1 MNTLNDELDAKRK
14 RDGGYSDFDKLQIE
28 MSTNN
33 KTEKPIPILGD
44 KAIDFVLPGEGGKDI
59 SLDDLLKNGPV
70 ILNFFRGDFC
80 EYCQLE
86 LKALQRSMNEFD
98 RYSASL
104 VGISPSVVTVQN
116 VLKNDLKLTYS
127 ILSDVGN
134 EVGGMYGLCYG
145 ISDELVTAFEG
156 FGISFSD
163 NFDSKPGDDLSLTIP
178 ATFVV
183 DRNKFIVFAF
193 ADCDHT
199 QRAEP
204 ADIVASLM
212 SLS

>member
-1 MNTLNDELDAKRK
+1 MNTLKDELDAKK
-14 RDGGYSDFDKLQIE
+14 VRDGGYTEVDRMQIE
-28 MSTNN
+28 MSTSN
-33 KTEKPIPILGD
+33 KTENPIPKLGD
-44 KAIDFVLPGEGGKDI
+44 KAIEFLLPSENGKDV
-59 SLDDLLKNGPV
+59 SLSDLLNNGPV

-98 RYSASL
+98 RYSACL

-116 VLKNDLKLTYS
+116 ILKDDLNLTYS
-127 ILSDVGN
+127 ILSDLGN
-134 EVGGMYGLCYG
+134 EVAGKYGLCYG
-145 ISDELVTAFEG
+145 ISNELVTAFEG

-163 NFDSKPGDDLSLTIP
+163 SFGKKEDDDPNLTIP
-178 ATFVV
+178 ATFVI
-183 DRNKFIVFAF
+183 DKNKFIVFAF

-199 QRAEP
+199 KRAEP